1 MEENMWLTVCHLCSG
16 LPGDKAADFSWTV
29 ILKILNHY
37 FSIQSFFVYYRR
49 VFWCFNHLPKFPV
62 NLLMSHFCVC
72 FPRVLTS
79 TLMESLE
86 YFKPFGGYYF
96 FNTLLF
102 VLQALHVFWA
112 YLILRMVYKFV
123 FMGKVRSG
131 LMKSINTSIVLVFEG
146 WTLT

>member
-1 MEENMWLTVCHLCSG
+1 
-16 LPGDKAADFSWTV
+16 
-29 ILKILNHY
+29 
-37 FSIQSFFVYYRR
+37 
-49 VFWCFNHLPKFPV
+49 
-62 NLLMSHFCVC
+62 
-72 FPRVLTS
+72 
-79 TLMESLE
+79 MESLE

-131 LMKSINTSIVLVFEG
+131 LMKSINASIVLVFEG